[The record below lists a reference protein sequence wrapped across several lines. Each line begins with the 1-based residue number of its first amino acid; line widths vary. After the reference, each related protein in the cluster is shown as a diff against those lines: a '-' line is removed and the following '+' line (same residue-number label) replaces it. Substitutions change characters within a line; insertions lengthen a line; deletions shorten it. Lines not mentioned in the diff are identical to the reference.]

1 MSEMIFLRIPT
12 YAKITCCSQLSEKS
26 SLTFKVHL
34 LQAGIAVAWPE
45 DMYDTSTWFAVFSCE
60 KSALFLRLGQW
71 LASANGMKE
80 EVSYETLERSFWTC

>member
-34 LQAGIAVAWPE
+34 LQAGIAVAWPQ
-45 DMYDTSTWFAVFSCE
+45 DMYDTST
-60 KSALFLRLGQW
+60 
-71 LASANGMKE
+71 
-80 EVSYETLERSFWTC
+80 